1 MNRLLALATLTAT
14 TLTTALA
21 LPTLA
26 HAQAD
31 DAPAKNVLA
40 GDHITIGA
48 GGVYTPSY
56 EGSDNYSF
64 GVLPLVQGEVHGF
77 TITPRPGGLAVDL
90 IPDSPLMG
98 DTDKKVSFALGPV
111 VTYSR
116 NRSHN
121 IKDDVVR
128 AAGKLK
134 SAIDVGVN
142 FGVTGYQ
149 ILDPYDALT
158 LSADVKW
165 NVNSASKGMTI
176 TPTLSYL
183 TPLSKAMLV
192 TVAVSA
198 KHVDSDYAD
207 YYYDVTPVQSLR
219 SGLPV
224 YNARSGWANVNG
236 SILIGYDLSGDLRDG
251 GLALFAIG
259 NYSRLLDDAKRTPY
273 TSIRGSAD
281 QFTGGVG
288 VAYTF

>member
-1 MNRLLALATLTAT
+1 MNRLLAVATLTA
-14 TLTTALA
+14 ALA
-21 LPTLA
+21 LPSFA

-31 DAPAKNVLA
+31 DAPVKNVLD
-40 GDHITIGA
+40 GDHVTVGV

-64 GVLPLVQGEVHGF
+64 GVLPLIQGEVHGF
-77 TITPRPGGLAVDL
+77 TITPRPGGVAVDL
-90 IPDSPLMG
+90 IPDSPSMSNG
-98 DTDKKVSFALGPV
+98 SPDKKVSFSLGPV
-111 VTYSR
+111 ATYSR
-116 NRSHN
+116 NRAHN

-128 AAGKLK
+128 AAGRLK
-134 SAIDVGVN
+134 SAVDLGVN
-142 FGVTGYQ
+142 FGVTAYQ
-149 ILDPYDALT
+149 VLDPYDALT

-176 TPTLSYL
+176 LPTLSYL

-198 KHVDSDYAD
+198 KHVDSDYAN
-207 YYYDVTPVQSLR
+207 YYYDVTPLQSFN

-236 SILIGYDLSGDLRDG
+236 SILVGYDLSGDLRDG

-259 NYSRLLDDAKRTPY
+259 NYSRLLNDAKYTPY
-273 TSIRGSAD
+273 TRLRGDAN
-281 QFTGGVG
+281 QFTIAAG